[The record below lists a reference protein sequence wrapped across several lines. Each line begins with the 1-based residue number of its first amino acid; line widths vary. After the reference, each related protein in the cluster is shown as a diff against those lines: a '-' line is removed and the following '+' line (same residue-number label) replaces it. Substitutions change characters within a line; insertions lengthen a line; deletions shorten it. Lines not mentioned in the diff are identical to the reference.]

1 MDKLILCKQ
10 YRFLRCY
17 FFTFS
22 AVLILQFLGVTY
34 SSAASENNNFTLPDA
49 ALWRAIAKD
58 DSEGVVAALKSGAYV
73 DSQQVPEEISEQFH
87 IQEGTSPLVATIL
100 WKNSDLALLL
110 LSHGA
115 DPEFSTPRGSTAIQ
129 LAIAMGDEQV
139 FSALLAKGADIKSD
153 LRWPDN
159 PEHLHLTDLA
169 AQGGSLTIMSAVL
182 AAGHALPTTPK
193 EQITLLTSAIW
204 GTPQMFEYLVRE
216 TAINLTPEITRP
228 LVENALAFRS
238 DPFLRLFYQQGYLED
253 KNLELVLTESLQMGT
268 DGLTADILTG
278 HPDLWKTDMT
288 EAIGLRID
296 HGDPLPMVD
305 LFFRFGKESILLP
318 HLNKLFRY
326 CGRKDDSAR
335 IWSLL
340 EKFRIEK
347 KQEPEL
353 LGFALLGAVLAD
365 KDKLVVE
372 KILQQPQVNVNLPD
386 EHGSTPIYFA
396 IQQKKPAL
404 VRQLLAKGAKENPDN
419 SGVDRTISFLHEACR
434 QGMDGLV
441 SEFLAAGADLE
452 ALDYDEFTP
461 LGCAVDMKNA
471 AMVQKLLT
479 AGANPNYANPRVRF
493 NNFAKSNPF
502 LHAVVEKNAALVTPF
517 FQPQNPLQIGPEL
530 LGYGLAMAIEL
541 GNVEIVEQI
550 LPAVQDVNK
559 PIAGTVGS
567 FGTYDSKPP
576 VIVAIEANQPQMIA
590 PLLKQGAQL
599 VFEGYSEEDLMCYAA
614 GKESAGL
621 TLALLDAGL
630 RSGVSC
636 GGISLLSV
644 AVINGGPELVN
655 LLLEQG
661 ADVNEAVEDGDF
673 KGWTPL
679 MAAVFE
685 NKPELVDMLLVKGA
699 EPNASGPSLV
709 EGAGQWEN
717 KPIVM
722 TVLMKAAE
730 MGQVGIIRTLLGAG
744 ADIDQT
750 NSEGYTALMTAAIFG
765 QIDAVKTLLLLG
777 ANASVVNQYGY
788 GALGLAAVSDEPDIQ
803 KLLLGKT
810 GNAQRE
816 IALIVAAQLGEFET
830 LSDLLEENPFLSEV
844 LDKALFGAIRA
855 GAANRENS
863 DQTVPEGDIKTRMN
877 IIRALVAAG
886 ADPNGDPRGNS
897 AYGVLLDTGYSTDWK
912 KQIALLLNELGADI
926 NQPIPTRNTGTTPLM
941 DAARLNEW
949 ELAAL
954 FLDFGADPCLRNHL
968 GETALDQ
975 RPEDPEDKT
984 RQILVNGGAQQCKN

>member
-1 MDKLILCKQ
+1 
-10 YRFLRCY
+10 
-17 FFTFS
+17 
-22 AVLILQFLGVTY
+22 
-34 SSAASENNNFTLPDA
+34 
-49 ALWRAIAKD
+49 
-58 DSEGVVAALKSGAYV
+58 
-73 DSQQVPEEISEQFH
+73 
-87 IQEGTSPLVATIL
+87 
-100 WKNSDLALLL
+100 
-110 LSHGA
+110 
-115 DPEFSTPRGSTAIQ
+115 
-129 LAIAMGDEQV
+129 
-139 FSALLAKGADIKSD
+139 
-153 LRWPDN
+153 
-159 PEHLHLTDLA
+159 
-169 AQGGSLTIMSAVL
+169 MSAVL
-182 AAGHALPTTPK
+182 AAGHALPTTQK
-193 EQITLLTSAIW
+193 EQISLLTSAIW

-216 TAINLTPEITRP
+216 TAIELTAEISRP
-228 LVENALAFRS
+228 LVEQALAIRS
-238 DPFLRLFYQQGYLED
+238 EPFLRFFYQQGYLVD
-253 KNLELVLTESLQMGT
+253 KSLELVLTESLQMGT

-288 EAIGLRID
+288 EAIELRID

-305 LFFRFGKESILLP
+305 LFFRFDKESILLP

-347 KQEPEL
+347 NKAPEL

-365 KDKLVVE
+365 NDNLVVE
-372 KILQQPQVNVNLPD
+372 RILQQPQVNVNLPD
-386 EHGSTPIYFA
+386 EYGSTPMYFA
-396 IQQKKPAL
+396 MQQKKPAL

-434 QGMDGLV
+434 QGMDGFV

-461 LGCAVDMKNA
+461 LGCAVDMKNV
-471 AMVQKLLT
+471 AMIQELLT
-479 AGANPNYANPRVRF
+479 AGANPNYTNSRLRF
-493 NNFAKSNPF
+493 NNVSKSNPL
-502 LHAVVEKNAALVTPF
+502 LHAVVEKNVAMVTPF
-517 FQPQNPLQIGPEL
+517 FQPQNPIQPGPKL
-530 LGYGLAMAIEL
+530 LGYGLAMAIEQ
-541 GNVEIVEQI
+541 GDVEIVERI
-550 LPAVQDVNK
+550 LPAVQDVNQ
-559 PIAGTVGS
+559 PIAGTVGYL
-567 FGTYDSKPP
+567 GTYDSKPP
-576 VIVAIEANQPQMIA
+576 VIFAIEANQPQMIA
-590 PLLKQGAQL
+590 PLLKHGAQL
-599 VFEGYSEEDLMCYAA
+599 VPEGYTEEDLMCYAA
-614 GKESAGL
+614 GKEGAGL

-630 RSGVSC
+630 SAGASC

-644 AVINGGPELVN
+644 AVMKSGPELVN
-655 LLLEQG
+655 LLLERG

-679 MAAVFE
+679 MAAVFD
-685 NKPELVDMLLVKGA
+685 NKPEIVDLLVRKGA
-699 EPNASGPSLV
+699 EPNASGLSLV

-730 MGQVGIIRTLLGAG
+730 VGQVGMIRTLLNAG

-750 NSEGYTALMTAAIFG
+750 NSEGYTALMTAAVFG

-777 ANASVVNQYGY
+777 ADASVVNQYGY
-788 GALGLAAVSDEPDIQ
+788 GALGLAAFSDEPDIQ

-816 IALIVAAQLGEFET
+816 IALVVAAQLGAFEP
-830 LSDLLEENPFLSEV
+830 LSDMLEEEPFPPEV

-855 GAANRENS
+855 GSVSPKIS
-863 DQTVPEGDIKTRMN
+863 DLTEPDGDIKIRMN

-897 AYGVLLDTGYSTDWK
+897 AYGVLLDTRYLTDWK

-926 NQPIPTRNTGTTPLM
+926 NQPIPARNTGTTPLM

-949 ELAAL
+949 EMAAL
-954 FLDFGADPCLRNHL
+954 FLEFGADPCLRNHL

-975 RPEDPEDKT
+975 RPEDPEDTT
-984 RQILVNGGAQQCKN
+984 RQTLVNGGAQQCKN